1 MYQEITTIPSA
12 AATISVTCATAIS
25 VLPWV
30 LMISEI
36 GLTHVPKRWVMVLL
50 MENFHTACVFII
62 RILLRLLLIFLRC
75 FISLRN
81 LNRGIFLDNVRLNKN
96 ICGMV
101 ICKKTLC
108 NPFESCG
115 NKSLGLY
122 VY

>member
-50 MENFHTACVFII
+50 MENGYTTCVFNHKSFIKVI
-62 RILLRLLLIFLRC
+62 ADIPILFYKFVKSKQVYILR
-75 FISLRN
+75 
-81 LNRGIFLDNVRLNKN
+81 
-96 ICGMV
+96 
-101 ICKKTLC
+101 
-108 NPFESCG
+108 
-115 NKSLGLY
+115 
-122 VY
+122 